1 MQSGRTQGGTGG
13 RSMQKVCVQWG
24 TKHSTMLLPGWQQ
37 PMLSPQPGGQRS
49 CVQPGMH
56 AVPAQASAGAAKARK
71 VAARERARRIVVE
84 RMGVSPRQD
93 AVGGASTFGGGKGAP
108 ARTGSLQGGISFGG
122 GLAVEDAHQQ
132 RERLVLGDAHAQ
144 EVGAARVVLEAFD
157 ERAGADDLAA

>member
-56 AVPAQASAGAAKARK
+56 AVPAQASA
-71 VAARERARRIVVE
+71 RERARRIVVE
-84 RMGVSPRQD
+84 RMGVCPRQD

-108 ARTGSLQGGISFGG
+108 ARTGSMQGGISFGG

-157 ERAGADDLAA
+157 E